1 VGAKARGLQRYAW
14 GGGVLYVV
22 ALVTESVIVAGVK
35 ANQNDSATKIA
46 TELHDHHHRL
56 VLIAC
61 ISVFYAIGFAIYLTR
76 LYDLLRDERSQPRF
90 LASWVLVGGVLFI
103 SLHSV
108 SDIGI
113 TGMVGAKVAAYSAV
127 HDAGLSYALYL
138 LTFALD
144 SVADLFGALFM
155 LAAGLLVIASRVLPS
170 WLAWVA
176 ILASPFLFLQVFG
189 LGGVIGSFGL
199 VLDLIGFLF
208 FLIFVL
214 VSSAILLKRGDA
226 APAQA
231 SVPSLTV

>member
-1 VGAKARGLQRYAW
+1 MGANARGLQRYAW

-22 ALVTESVIVAGVK
+22 ALVTESVIAVGIK

-46 TELHDHHHRL
+46 TQLHDHHHRL
-56 VLIAC
+56 VVIAC
-61 ISVFYAIGFAIYLTR
+61 ISVFYAIGFAVYLTR
-76 LYDLLRDERSQPRF
+76 LHDLLREGRSQPRF

-103 SLHSV
+103 TLHGV

-113 TGMVGAKVAAYSAV
+113 TGLVGAKVAAYSAV
-127 HDAGLSYALYL
+127 HDPGLSYALYL

-144 SVADLFGALFM
+144 SVGDVFGALFM
-155 LAAGLLVIASRVLPS
+155 LATGLLVIASRTLPR
-170 WLAWVA
+170 WLGWVA
-176 ILASPFLFLQVFG
+176 ILVSPFFFLQVFG

-199 VLDLIGFLF
+199 VLDLIGFVL

-226 APAQA
+226 ALARA
-231 SVPSLTV
+231 SAPPQSV